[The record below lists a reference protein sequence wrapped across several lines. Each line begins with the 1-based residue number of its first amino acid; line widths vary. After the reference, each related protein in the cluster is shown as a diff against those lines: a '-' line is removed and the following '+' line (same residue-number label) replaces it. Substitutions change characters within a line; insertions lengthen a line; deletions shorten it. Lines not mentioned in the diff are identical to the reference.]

1 MTDILIMPDGSRW
14 KPTSSDTVE
23 CVNCSNE
30 VDTPEETFYPDGNC
44 PDCGE
49 SWTGS
54 EKRSTTIVVTMP
66 EQISEDRVMAENKQG
81 YFLGACWV
89 VCFVDLVA

>member
-14 KPTSSDTVE
+14 KPSTSSDTVE
-23 CVNCSNE
+23 CVNCDNA
-30 VDTPEETFYPDGNC
+30 VDTPEEIASYPDGNC

-49 SWTGS
+49 PWTGS

-66 EQISEDRVMAENKQG
+66 AQIKGDS
-81 YFLGACWV
+81 
-89 VCFVDLVA
+89 